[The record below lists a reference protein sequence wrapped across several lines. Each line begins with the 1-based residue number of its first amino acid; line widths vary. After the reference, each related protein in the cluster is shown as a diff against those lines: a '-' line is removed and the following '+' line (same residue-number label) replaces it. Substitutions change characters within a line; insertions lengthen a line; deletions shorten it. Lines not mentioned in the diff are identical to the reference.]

1 MGFQSFLYYKG
12 RAYVKKNGADW
23 DVSMG
28 SCDSAEC
35 ADLVG
40 LYILSKLNHLP
51 IQNGIYKVDGISI
64 SDLTQQQTENI
75 KKEICQIFR
84 NLGLKIKIECNKKV
98 VNYLDVTLDLFKSE
112 HRPFR
117 KENNTPIYVNAMS
130 NHPPAV
136 KKALPLNVNKRL
148 NALSSNEM
156 AFNNAAPLYQDALR
170 KAGYSHEL
178 KYEKIDLIS

>member
-1 MGFQSFLYYKG
+1 MEWIISRWNEMELSPCAVVGHWQSSN
-12 RAYVKKNGADW
+12 VKVIN
-23 DVSMG
+23 
-28 SCDSAEC
+28 
-35 ADLVG
+35 G

-98 VNYLDVTLDLFKSE
+98 VNYLDVTLDLVRGE

-117 KENNTPIYVNAMS
+117 
-130 NHPPAV
+130 
-136 KKALPLNVNKRL
+136 
-148 NALSSNEM
+148 
-156 AFNNAAPLYQDALR
+156 
-170 KAGYSHEL
+170 
-178 KYEKIDLIS
+178 

>member
-98 VNYLDVTLDLFKSE
+98 VNYLDVTLDLVRGE
-112 HRPFR
+112 HRLFR
-117 KENNTPIYVNAMS
+117 
-130 NHPPAV
+130 
-136 KKALPLNVNKRL
+136 
-148 NALSSNEM
+148 
-156 AFNNAAPLYQDALR
+156 
-170 KAGYSHEL
+170 
-178 KYEKIDLIS
+178 